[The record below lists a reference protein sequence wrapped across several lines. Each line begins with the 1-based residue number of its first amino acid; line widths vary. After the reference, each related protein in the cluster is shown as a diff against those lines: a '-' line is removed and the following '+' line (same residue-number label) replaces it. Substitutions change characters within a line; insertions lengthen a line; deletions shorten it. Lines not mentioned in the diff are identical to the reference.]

1 MGIFDKFKKGF
12 QKSASAFSSG
22 LKEIIVKKEIDDENL
37 NKIEEF
43 LIQSDVG
50 IEAASE
56 IKKIISTKKID
67 PNKDLTAEINLILN
81 EYIVSLMKPLENSS
95 FFMKKEKLNATLIS
109 GVNGVGKTTSIGKIS
124 KILKT
129 NGNKVMLA
137 ASDTFRAAAIEQ
149 LENWANKIEE
159 FLIQSDV
166 GVEVASE
173 IKEIISS
180 KKIDPNKDLKK
191 EINFILKEYITS
203 LMKPLENKSFFNKKE
218 KLNAT
223 LIAGVNGVGKTTSIG
238 KISKI
243 LKTNGNKIMLAASDT
258 FRAAAIEQLENW
270 ANKVDV
276 QITKSSQGSDPA
288 SVAYKAIEDSIK
300 NNFDQVLI
308 DTAGRL
314 QNKKNLMEEYKK
326 IANVT
331 KKIDPEAP
339 HDVILI
345 LDATSGQN
353 VINQVQE
360 FNKIIPIT
368 GIIMTKLDGTAKGGI
383 LLALAKKYKL
393 PIIALGLGEKE
404 DDLQIFNAENFADAF
419 IQTN

>member
-1 MGIFDKFKKGF
+1 MGIFDKFKNGF
-12 QKSASAFSSG
+12 QKSASALSSG
-22 LKEIIVKKEIDDENL
+22 LKDIIVKKEIDDENL

-56 IKKIISTKKID
+56 IREIISTKKVD
-67 PNKDLTAEINLILN
+67 PNKDLAKEISLILK

-109 GVNGVGKTTSIGKIS
+109 GVNGVGKTTSIGKIG

-129 NGNKVMLA
+129 NGNKVMFA

-149 LENWANKIEE
+149 LENWANKI
-159 FLIQSDV
+159 
-166 GVEVASE
+166 
-173 IKEIISS
+173 
-180 KKIDPNKDLKK
+180 
-191 EINFILKEYITS
+191 
-203 LMKPLENKSFFNKKE
+203 
-218 KLNAT
+218 
-223 LIAGVNGVGKTTSIG
+223 
-238 KISKI
+238 
-243 LKTNGNKIMLAASDT
+243 
-258 FRAAAIEQLENW
+258 
-270 ANKVDV
+270 DV

-288 SVAYKAIEDSIK
+288 SVAFKAIEEAIK
-300 NNFDQVLI
+300 SNFDQVLI

-331 KKIDPEAP
+331 KKIDPDAP
-339 HDVILI
+339 HDVVLV

-353 VINQVQE
+353 IINQVEE

-404 DDLQIFNAENFADAF
+404 DDLQIFEAQKFAEAF